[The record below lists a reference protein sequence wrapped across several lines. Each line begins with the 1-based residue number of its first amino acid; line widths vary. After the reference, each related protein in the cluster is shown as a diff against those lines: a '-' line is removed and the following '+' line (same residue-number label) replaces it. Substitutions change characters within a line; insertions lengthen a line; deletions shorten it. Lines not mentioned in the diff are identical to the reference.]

1 MIRRAGGDAYK
12 QALPPG
18 QGLRPG
24 VGVLVGDRDDPV
36 NHIRGIGL
44 RHEAGADA
52 LDLVLAR
59 GSAGEHR
66 RTGRLRSE
74 DLYGGIVLLESLSGA
89 AYGPA
94 GPDAGDEDIYLAFGV
109 LPDLL
114 PGRPFV
120 GRRVGRV
127 DKLAED
133 HGTGSRLP
141 DLLRPPDRALHPVG
155 PRRQFNLR
163 PEGLQEVAPLDA
175 HRVGHRED
183 YPVALRRADPG
194 EADAGVSARRLD
206 DGRAGDQDTPF
217 FRILYHRQRYPVL
230 DRTAGIEEF
239 YFYDDLRHLPLN
251 LFHPQQRRSADQFSQ

>member
-1 MIRRAGGDAYK
+1 MTGSVKKAGGKVALTGVRKEGDDGLAGVLRKACEAEGCVIRRAGGDAYK

-18 QGLRPG
+18 QGLRTG

-120 GRRVGRV
+120 GRRVGRI
-127 DKLAED
+127 LE
-133 HGTGSRLP
+133 
-141 DLLRPPDRALHPVG
+141 LLRLIPS
-155 PRRQFNLR
+155 
-163 PEGLQEVAPLDA
+163 AP
-175 HRVGHRED
+175 
-183 YPVALRRADPG
+183 
-194 EADAGVSARRLD
+194 GVSSIFAPKAFRRLRLSTLIVS
-206 DGRAGDQDTPF
+206 GIV
-217 FRILYHRQRYPVL
+217 RITL
-230 DRTAGIEEF
+230 
-239 YFYDDLRHLPLN
+239 
-251 LFHPQQRRSADQFSQ
+251 